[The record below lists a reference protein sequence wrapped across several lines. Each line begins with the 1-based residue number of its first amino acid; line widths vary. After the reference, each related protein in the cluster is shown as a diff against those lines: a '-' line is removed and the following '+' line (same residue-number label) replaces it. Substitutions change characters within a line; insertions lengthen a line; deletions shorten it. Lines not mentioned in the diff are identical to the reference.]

1 MNTAFND
8 VSRYVKKQNGPKRV
22 MALWLFVCCSL
33 LFVSPTYSVELQAKL
48 DTQLRFDGRS
58 GREDRYQY
66 RVRFYPSITFDDEQ
80 TWSLNFFAASGDD
93 FSSSHNTLD
102 DNSADLFYL
111 RRAYLRHENDQGK
124 TEIGILPTYKGRVS
138 STGLSKDG
146 WIAGLRHVANVSHG
160 KFEVVLGELEDTRAS
175 RALQAPRE
183 LNYIE
188 LEYSGNLSSQT
199 SIELSLER
207 LLGSSFVTGEVR
219 YQTASEMAYAAELID
234 KVDTNDFKFVASAE
248 KIFHV
253 YSQQWEVFAYYS
265 YVSDNFG
272 GRAALTEDFL
282 ATGHGVAIELESSLS
297 FASSFAPFTQFV
309 APLDWFAK
317 FEAYAGNTR
326 VQFGVKYGLR
336 L

>member
-1 MNTAFND
+1 MKIQNSIGFITIIFLVLTFDTAVASDF
-8 VSRYVKKQNGPKRV
+8 S
-22 MALWLFVCCSL
+22 
-33 LFVSPTYSVELQAKL
+33 AKL
-48 DTQLRFDGRS
+48 DASLRLDDPSTRD
-58 GREDRYQY
+58 ERYQY
-66 RVRFYPSITFDDEQ
+66 RVRFYPSVTFDQ
-80 TWSLNFFAASGDD
+80 QKHWSLNAFAATGDN

-102 DNSADLFYL
+102 DGSADLFYL
-111 RRAYLRHENDQGK
+111 RRLYFRHENDQGK

-146 WIAGLRHVANVSHG
+146 WIAGLRHVTNVSHG

-175 RALQAPRE
+175 RALKAPE
-183 LNYIE
+183 DLNYIE
-188 LEYSGNLSSQT
+188 LEYSGNLSPQT

-219 YQTASEMAYAAELID
+219 YQTANEMAYAAELID

-248 KIFHV
+248 KNFHV

-297 FASSFAPFTQFV
+297 FASSFAPFV

-317 FEAYAGNTR
+317 FEVYAGNTR